1 MCLMIPA
8 LFNPVPLGRLQRD
21 RKFKEASE
29 RGVGPGGK
37 GQEQNTAAHLVLQQ
51 AGLKQVVPA
60 AMRKVTR
67 NLRTGN

>member
-1 MCLMIPA
+1 MTG
-8 LFNPVPLGRLQRD
+8 NSRKQVKGGWLG
-21 RKFKEASE
+21 
-29 RGVGPGGK
+29 GGGK

-51 AGLKQVVPA
+51 AGLKQAVPA